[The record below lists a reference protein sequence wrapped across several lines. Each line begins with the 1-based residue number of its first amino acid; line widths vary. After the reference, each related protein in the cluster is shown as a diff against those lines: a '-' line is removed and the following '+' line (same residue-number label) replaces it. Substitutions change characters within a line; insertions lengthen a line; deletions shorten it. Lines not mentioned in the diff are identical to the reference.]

1 MVGLGVSE
9 LIVILMIALMGG
21 VLWIVPFWLICKK
34 AGYSPGLA
42 FFALIPMGSIGLLFF
57 LAFAEWPAGK
67 VQNEAR
73 RL

>member
-1 MVGLGVSE
+1 MVGLGVPE
-9 LIVILMIALMGG
+9 LIIIFFIVGIGG
-21 VLWIVPFWLICKK
+21 ILWIVPFWFICKK

-42 FFALIPMGSIGLLFF
+42 FFAFIPMGSIGLLFF
-57 LAFAEWPAGK
+57 LAFAEWPASK